1 MYFFHYTIC
10 VRVFSSLLQQWM
22 ENGFFFLF
30 CLQNT
35 SLNSTVTYHFRDF
48 CVFRKVKINS
58 RRIKEGYLFY
68 AVLVGGEGSVS
79 LLLFLLSHDV
89 LFENHPLKGLRGF
102 YLYCVCLS
110 KAFFS
115 SRFPFFLIK
124 WTQLVSITRK
134 RIIS

>member
-10 VRVFSSLLQQWM
+10 VRVFFLFASTM
-22 ENGFFFLF
+22 NEKRFFLF

-68 AVLVGGEGSVS
+68 AVLGGGEGSVF
-79 LLLFLLSHDV
+79 LLLFSLSHDV

-115 SRFPFFLIK
+115 SRFPLFFD
-124 WTQLVSITRK
+124 
-134 RIIS
+134 

>member
-22 ENGFFFLF
+22 KNVFFLF

-58 RRIKEGYLFY
+58 RRIEEGYLFY
-68 AVLVGGEGSVS
+68 AVLGGGEGSVS
-79 LLLFLLSHDV
+79 LLLFSLSHDV

-115 SRFPFFLIK
+115 SRFPLFLIK